1 MKITFLGTAAN
12 HIPLGFCN
20 CTNCNLVR
28 KIQGKSIRKSASIL
42 VNDDLIIDLGPDI
55 HSSLLMYDKKE
66 TKIKYALQTHCH
78 IDHFDTRA
86 ISGLIFGKPKNV
98 INIIASE
105 ASLKT
110 IKKGFPRNINNLA
123 NTENLKLLCIS
134 SGQSISVGQYCIKAI
149 TSTHSSKGCLLYVFN
164 YNEKN
169 IFYATDTAP
178 FNEEVFE
185 QLENIRIDLLILDH
199 TFKFKN
205 GYHLNNGSFD
215 ITINE
220 LLNRHIIDEKTKIY
234 ATHLS
239 HDEFSI
245 HEDDEIE
252 INKNGYC
259 LAYDGLELII

>member
-20 CTNCNLVR
+20 CNNCSLVR
-28 KIQGKSIRKSASIL
+28 KTQGKSIRKSASIL
-42 VNDDLIIDLGPDI
+42 VDDDLIIDLGPDI
-55 HSSLLMYDKKE
+55 HSSLSMYDKKA

-86 ISGLIFGKPKNV
+86 ILGLIFGEPENV

-105 ASLKT
+105 VSLKI
-110 IKKGFPRNINNLA
+110 IKRGFQRNINNLA
-123 NTENLKLLCIS
+123 NTENLKLLCIN
-134 SGQSISVGQYCIKAI
+134 SGQSISVGKYCIKAI
-149 TSTHSSKGCLLYVFN
+149 TSTHCNDCLLYVIN
-164 YNEKN
+164 YKDKN
-169 IFYATDTAP
+169 IFYATDTAL

-185 QLENIRIDLLILDH
+185 QLEDIKIDLLILDH

-205 GYHLNNGSFD
+205 GYHLNNKSFD